1 MAANSNIDNLGSEII
16 DFSLKGI
23 DGNIYSLNN
32 FKNKDLFVIIFMC
45 NHCPYVKDVINRFVK
60 FQDKYKNIQL
70 IGINSNDTESY
81 PEDSFENMK
90 LFAEEHKINFPYLI
104 DETQSVAKEY
114 GAVCTPDIFLYDK
127 NRILKYRGR
136 LDDNRKDESLVKE
149 KDLENAAEL
158 LLEGKEI
165 NFTQTPS
172 IGCSI
177 KWKS

>member
-1 MAANSNIDNLGSEII
+1 MAASANIDNLGSEII
-16 DFSLKGI
+16 NFSLKGI
-23 DGNIYSLNN
+23 DDKIYSLSD
-32 FKNKDLFVIIFMC
+32 FENKDLLCIIFMC
-45 NHCPYVKDVINRFVK
+45 NHCPYVKDVIKRFVK
-60 FQDKYKNIQL
+60 FQEKYKNIQL
-70 IGINSNDTESY
+70 IGINSNDTLSY
-81 PEDSFENMK
+81 PEDSFDNMK
-90 LFAEEHKINFPYLI
+90 HFAKEHGMNFPYLI
-104 DETQSVAKEY
+104 DDTQSIARAY

-149 KDLENAAEL
+149 KDLEKAANL

-165 NFTQTPS
+165 DFTQTPS

>member
-1 MAANSNIDNLGSEII
+1 MAANSNIDNLGSEIF

-23 DGNIYSLNN
+23 DEKIYSLND
-32 FKNKDLFVIIFMC
+32 FENKDLFIIIFMC
-45 NHCPYVKDVINRFVK
+45 NHCPYVKDVIKRFVK

-90 LFAEEHKINFPYLI
+90 LFAEEHNINFPYLI
-104 DETQSVAKEY
+104 DETQNVAREY
-114 GAVCTPDIFLYDK
+114 GAVCTPDIFLYNK
-127 NRILKYRGR
+127 NRVLKYRGR

-149 KDLENAAEL
+149 KDLEKAAEL
-158 LLEGKEI
+158 LLGGKEI